1 MFDHELMMMMMMMMG
16 EIVERK
22 EGFWEGGWVFCKNR
36 LGQLGLLRI
45 NSNDLNTHCLRR
57 LDQQNREPD
66 QIDQL

>member
-1 MFDHELMMMMMMMMG
+1 MFDHELMMMMG
-16 EIVERK
+16 EKRSREREK
-22 EGFWEGGWVFCKNR
+22 RVLGRGGWVFCKNR

-66 QIDQL
+66 QINQL